1 MNNTLQLLGYALIP
15 AITMILAGIWAVLR
29 APNENTRS
37 GLMHFAAGVVFAVV
51 AVEFL
56 PDLVHEHSVLA
67 TAVGFTL
74 GTAAMLGVRLWSEK
88 SAKKNLEK
96 SETASGSLIVATA
109 VDIVVDGLML
119 GIGFAAGAKQG
130 ILLTVALAF
139 ELISLGLAVALEL
152 KQGKLSRARILS
164 SIIALSGLFIFGAVA
179 GSAALS
185 LMSGALLAGVIAFGA
200 AALLFLVTEELLTE
214 AHEVAENPLL
224 TYRTWTPL
232 ALLIMTVPSFY
243 RRARREEISLEEN
256 FGLEWQAYAARVP
269 MFLPRW
275 KAKSK
280 ETNQ

>member
-1 MNNTLQLLGYALIP
+1 MNNILQLLGYALIP

-37 GLMHFAAGVVFAVV
+37 ALMHFAAGVVFAVV

-88 SAKKNLEK
+88 RAKKNLEK

-130 ILLTVALAF
+130 ILLTIALAF
-139 ELISLGLAVALEL
+139 ELISLGLAIALEL
-152 KQGKLSRARILS
+152 KQGRLSRGRILS
-164 SIIALSGLFIFGAVA
+164 SIIVLSGLFILGAVA

-224 TYRTWTPL
+224 TSAFFIGFL
-232 ALLIMTVPSFY
+232 AVFLLELLS
-243 RRARREEISLEEN
+243 
-256 FGLEWQAYAARVP
+256 
-269 MFLPRW
+269 
-275 KAKSK
+275 
-280 ETNQ
+280 

>member
-1 MNNTLQLLGYALIP
+1 MINYFQLLGYALIP
-15 AITMILAGIWAVLR
+15 AATMILAGIWATLR
-29 APNENTRS
+29 VPGENTRS
-37 GLMHFAAGVVFAVV
+37 ALMHFAAGVVFAVV

-74 GTAAMLGVRLWSEK
+74 GTAAMLGVRLWSETR
-88 SAKKNLEK
+88 AKKNLEK

-119 GIGFAAGAKQG
+119 GIGFAAGTKQG

-139 ELISLGLAVALEL
+139 ELISLGLAVVLEL
-152 KQGKLSRARILS
+152 KQGRISRGRILS

-185 LMSGALLAGVIAFGA
+185 LISGALLAGVIAFGA

-224 TYRTWTPL
+224 TSAFFVGFL
-232 ALLIMTVPSFY
+232 AVFLLELLS
-243 RRARREEISLEEN
+243 
-256 FGLEWQAYAARVP
+256 
-269 MFLPRW
+269 
-275 KAKSK
+275 
-280 ETNQ
+280 

>member
-1 MNNTLQLLGYALIP
+1 MINYFQLLGYALIP
-15 AITMILAGIWAVLR
+15 AATMTLAGIWATLR
-29 APNENTRS
+29 VPGKNTRS
-37 GLMHFAAGVVFAVV
+37 ALMHFAAGVVFAVV

-74 GTAAMLGVRLWSEK
+74 GTAAMLGVRLWSETR
-88 SAKKNLEK
+88 AKKNLEK

-139 ELISLGLAVALEL
+139 ELISLGLAVVLEL
-152 KQGKLSRARILS
+152 KQGRISRGRILS

-185 LMSGALLAGVIAFGA
+185 LISGALLAGVIAFGA

-224 TYRTWTPL
+224 TPAFFVGFL
-232 ALLIMTVPSFY
+232 AVFLLELLS
-243 RRARREEISLEEN
+243 
-256 FGLEWQAYAARVP
+256 
-269 MFLPRW
+269 
-275 KAKSK
+275 
-280 ETNQ
+280 

>member
-1 MNNTLQLLGYALIP
+1 MT
-15 AITMILAGIWAVLR
+15 LAGIWATLR
-29 APNENTRS
+29 VPGENLRS
-37 GLMHFAAGVVFAVV
+37 ALMHFAAGVVFAVV

-74 GTAAMLGVRLWSEK
+74 GTAAMLGVRLWSETR
-88 SAKKNLEK
+88 AKKNLEK

-139 ELISLGLAVALEL
+139 ELISLGLAVVLEL
-152 KQGKLSRARILS
+152 KQGRISRGRILS

-185 LMSGALLAGVIAFGA
+185 LISGALLAGVIAFGA

-224 TYRTWTPL
+224 TSAFFVGFL
-232 ALLIMTVPSFY
+232 AVFLLELLS
-243 RRARREEISLEEN
+243 
-256 FGLEWQAYAARVP
+256 
-269 MFLPRW
+269 
-275 KAKSK
+275 
-280 ETNQ
+280 

>member
-1 MNNTLQLLGYALIP
+1 MINYFQLLGYALIP
-15 AITMILAGIWAVLR
+15 AATMTLAGIWATLR
-29 APNENTRS
+29 VPGENTRS
-37 GLMHFAAGVVFAVV
+37 ALMHFAAGVVFAVV

-74 GTAAMLGVRLWSEK
+74 GTAAMLGVRLWSETR
-88 SAKKNLEK
+88 AKKNLEK

-152 KQGKLSRARILS
+152 KQGRISRGRILS

-185 LMSGALLAGVIAFGA
+185 LISGALLAGVIAFGA

-224 TYRTWTPL
+224 TSAFFVGFL
-232 ALLIMTVPSFY
+232 AVFLLELLS
-243 RRARREEISLEEN
+243 
-256 FGLEWQAYAARVP
+256 
-269 MFLPRW
+269 
-275 KAKSK
+275 
-280 ETNQ
+280 